1 MNWIRSIL
9 YGLISGIAEF
19 LPISS
24 EAHMALARQIFGV
37 ETVEP
42 VRDLLVHIAILLALL
57 TACRNMIRSLQRDQE
72 MAAKAGRSGK
82 RRRSFRGLLDIRLV
96 KTAAVPMLIGLLLLF
111 VTRSLAN
118 NLVTISVFL
127 IINGIIL
134 FVPDRMTTGNK
145 DARSMTKLDS
155 ILMGLSGAM
164 SVFPGISR
172 IGTTSS
178 MAVARGADR
187 HQALNWALLLSI
199 PALAVIIGFDVLSL
213 FSQGAGAGLWQ
224 NFFGYILS
232 AAAAFAGGY
241 AGISLVRALTARGNL
256 SGFAYYSWGAGLFLF
271 ILYLQV

>member
-1 MNWIRSIL
+1 
-9 YGLISGIAEF
+9 
-19 LPISS
+19 
-24 EAHMALARQIFGV
+24 MALARQIFGA

-72 MAAKAGRSGK
+72 MAAKAGRIGK

-213 FSQGAGAGLWQ
+213 FSQGAGVGLWQ